1 VFTVVIVVLIVAI
14 VFAPR
19 IVLAL
24 AFFVIDCINRHP
36 SRCSQAGNGTVST
49 AEFGTHG
56 TTDMTTAGSR

>member
-1 VFTVVIVVLIVAI
+1 VVLIVAI

-36 SRCSQAGNGTVST
+36 SRCSQACAGNGTVST